1 MSHTR
6 GYSSYRGKKSAGRI
20 ALIVLLL
27 LVLLA
32 ACTYLILQNFVVYDS
47 DGSIHLDLPFFQK
60 EDGGAG
66 EEDEVLE
73 LPPVEIITGE
83 TEDPQ
88 KETVPPLRYESIS
101 VGDVCRTEEDPL
113 NRLLQA
119 GNTGVVVEVKSDNGF
134 FHYTSPQAHRQA
146 VADDAVSNTLL
157 SAAIAGDVH
166 TAARLSCFHD
176 SFHAFS
182 DMAGSGICQA
192 SGYIWYDNLSSYWID
207 PSKEAA
213 RAYLIAVASECVEM
227 GFDELILTEFGYPT
241 KGNLSQID
249 YSGLGMSKEDALEL
263 FLSELRESVGEE
275 IVISVEVSEETVL
288 AGGDSAA
295 GIDLARLAVS
305 VDRICV
311 AASDRAAVEEAFSA
325 LDSSAELVWKEGET
339 YLFAGR

>member
-1 MSHTR
+1 
-6 GYSSYRGKKSAGRI
+6 
-20 ALIVLLL
+20 
-27 LVLLA
+27 
-32 ACTYLILQNFVVYDS
+32 
-47 DGSIHLDLPFFQK
+47 
-60 EDGGAG
+60 
-66 EEDEVLE
+66 
-73 LPPVEIITGE
+73 
-83 TEDPQ
+83 
-88 KETVPPLRYESIS
+88 
-101 VGDVCRTEEDPL
+101 
-113 NRLLQA
+113 
-119 GNTGVVVEVKSDNGF
+119 
-134 FHYTSPQAHRQA
+134 
-146 VADDAVSNTLL
+146 
-157 SAAIAGDVH
+157 
-166 TAARLSCFHD
+166 
-176 SFHAFS
+176 
-182 DMAGSGICQA
+182 MAGSGICQA